1 MKYTKEEFN
10 KVLAEVIDELMKPTE
25 DGDKLPAPAMM
36 LLVVLGAKITNK
48 LFENE
53 EEIEIINTED

>member
-10 KVLAEVIDELMKPTE
+10 KVLSEVIDELMKPTK
-25 DGDKLPAPAMM
+25 DGDKLPEAAMM
-36 LLVVLGAKITNK
+36 LLLIMGAKITTK
-48 LFENE
+48 LFEN

>member
-1 MKYTKEEFN
+1 MKITKEEFH
-10 KVLAEVIDELMKPTE
+10 KISAEVIDDLMKPTE
-25 DGDKLPAPAMM
+25 DGDRLPAMAM
-36 LLVVLGAKITNK
+36 LLFAMLVSKITHK